1 MIKNLEYNIPRAAL
15 FLALPYSVGLLNVV
29 FLIYSPPPPT
39 KKKQNKTKILSG
51 HLASFFLFFIFLSL
65 FLCQLDVLK
74 KRVSPTASVI
84 LTCFK

>member
-1 MIKNLEYNIPRAAL
+1 MIKNLEYNILRAAL
-15 FLALPYSVGLLNVV
+15 FLALPYGVGLLNDV
-29 FLIYSPPPPT
+29 FWIPPSPQT

-74 KRVSPTASVI
+74 KKSFSHS
-84 LTCFK
+84 